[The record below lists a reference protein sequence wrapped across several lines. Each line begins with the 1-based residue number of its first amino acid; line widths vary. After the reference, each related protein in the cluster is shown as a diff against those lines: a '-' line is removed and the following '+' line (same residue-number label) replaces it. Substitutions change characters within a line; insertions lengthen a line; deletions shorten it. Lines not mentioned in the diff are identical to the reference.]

1 MIRER
6 REMMIINKIEKDV
19 SVPVV
24 HSKFKYPWDEM
35 KINDS
40 VFIAADEGESL
51 YRLKRI
57 VGPSASYYGNV
68 TGKKFKT
75 LMMREDNGVRV
86 WRIE

>member
-1 MIRER
+1 
-6 REMMIINKIEKDV
+6 MIINKIQKGV
-19 SVPVV
+19 KIPVV

-35 KINDS
+35 EVNDS
-40 VFIAADEGESL
+40 VFIAAEEGDSL
-51 YRLKRI
+51 FKLKRV

-75 LMMREDNGVRV
+75 MLMREENGVRV